1 MIGGITDLE
10 NAVYCA
16 DTDITRPNMIV
27 GSGKNIFIV
36 TDKSRV
42 R

>member
-16 DTDITRPNMIV
+16 DTDVNRPNMIV
-27 GSGKNIFIV
+27 GSAKNIFIV
-36 TDKSRV
+36 NDKSRI

>member
-16 DTDITRPNMIV
+16 DTDVGRLNMIV

-36 TDKSRV
+36 NDKARI

>member
-1 MIGGITDLE
+1 MMGGITDLE

-16 DTDITRPNMIV
+16 DTDVNRPNMIV
-27 GSGKNIFIV
+27 GSAKNIFV
-36 TDKSRV
+36 VSDRSRL

>member
-27 GSGKNIFIV
+27 GSGINIFIV

>member
-1 MIGGITDLE
+1 MVGGITDLE

-16 DTDITRPNMIV
+16 DTDVTRPNMIV
-27 GSGKNIFIV
+27 GSAKSIFIV
-36 TDKSRV
+36 SDRSRL

>member
-16 DTDITRPNMIV
+16 DTDVTRPNMIV
-27 GSGKNIFIV
+27 GSARNILIV
-36 TDKSRV
+36 HDKSRH

>member
-16 DTDITRPNMIV
+16 DIDSNRPNIIA
-27 GSGKNIFIV
+27 GSAKNILIV
-36 TDKSRV
+36 NDKSRS

>member
-1 MIGGITDLE
+1 MVGGITDLE

-16 DTDITRPNMIV
+16 DTDVTRPNMIV
-27 GSGKNIFIV
+27 GSAKHVFIV
-36 TDKSRV
+36 SDRSRL

>member
-16 DTDITRPNMIV
+16 DTEEIRSNMIV
-27 GSGKNIFIV
+27 GSAKKIFIV
-36 TDKSRV
+36 NDKSRH
-42 R
+42 

>member
-1 MIGGITDLE
+1 MIGGIKYLE
-10 NAVYCA
+10 NAVYCD
-16 DTDITRPNMIV
+16 DTDVNRPNMIV

-36 TDKSRV
+36 NDKSRI

>member
-1 MIGGITDLE
+1 MVGGITDLE

-16 DTDITRPNMIV
+16 DTDNIRLNMIV
-27 GSGKNIFIV
+27 GSAKNVFIIH
-36 TDKSRV
+36 DKSRL